1 MFGGEGAEVEG
12 GEVGEGEGEGWVASR
27 HYDYC
32 RNAENSK
39 GRDGNGCHDGKRR
52 VRGPSPLTSR
62 AVLAQHRSTM
72 EV

>member
-1 MFGGEGAEVEG
+1 MFGGEGAEVGEG
-12 GEVGEGEGEGWVASR
+12 GEVGEGWVASR

-62 AVLAQHRSTM
+62 AILVQHCSTM
-72 EV
+72 EVYYH